1 MQIETYSEIL
11 DPHYYAAFSWSLL
24 DSVADTSKA
33 PPKLRPFR
41 EIRCI
46 TKLENEAVSN
56 LCYSIMY
63 FIVLNLFIDLC
74 RV

>member
-1 MQIETYSEIL
+1 MIYTNPLFEFVYYLETYSEIL

-24 DSVADTSKA
+24 DSVADTSKT

-46 TKLENEAVSN
+46 TKLENEAVS
-56 LCYSIMY
+56 YS
-63 FIVLNLFIDLC
+63 LL
-74 RV
+74 RK